1 MGLKPKRFH
10 QARLFGVAAWAS
22 EAPSTHPRWHASAL
36 QQARGN
42 RGDCAWQIHCCAAPC
57 FCVLACATI
66 HCAVRPLLHQD
77 AQLLLAQCC
86 WPIAARPFTRP
97 NLTHPLWRAEQVWQV
112 AQAEGLPS
120 KRFTKKM
127 LQQLKT
133 AGLVATKPAG
143 GHVAGRKQGTRNF
156 VYSLKEVQQR
166 QRQARLQARGEG
178 GSRSSLGLAAP

>member
-1 MGLKPKRFH
+1 MR
-10 QARLFGVAAWAS
+10 AAADAEGAKS
-22 EAPSTHPRWHASAL
+22 KLMRIL
-36 QQARGN
+36 G
-42 RGDCAWQIHCCAAPC
+42 G
-57 FCVLACATI
+57 ATE
-66 HCAVRPLLHQD
+66 PL
-77 AQLLLAQCC
+77 
-86 WPIAARPFTRP
+86 TS
-97 NLTHPLWRAEQVWQV
+97 EQVWQV